1 MSLTNQTFSIIVA
14 SRTELIPFHM
24 SKLLLQGES
33 EEGYVVNSINSGSYW
48 EQGFSDCT
56 VIRVQQSFILDIQN
70 FKWHLQPFIYAEKE
84 GYPDTFYLL
93 EPLLTDMSSH
103 IQYYTK

>member
-1 MSLTNQTFSIIVA
+1 
-14 SRTELIPFHM
+14 M

-56 VIRVQQSFILDIQN
+56 VIRVQQSFRYSEFQMALTTI
-70 FKWHLQPFIYAEKE
+70 IYAEKE

-93 EPLLTDMSSH
+93 ELLLTDMSSH